1 MSASGSGY
9 VSVREGKFDVAI
21 LAGPRVVLW
30 PSAGVREL
38 ARLCAEMGLSVG
50 VFGGDSMTVRGVIPL
65 PGTGGIVLIEDVQ
78 KRIHRIHA
86 RAIVKVCQ
94 DSRLPDP
101 FPGWRSQGLIPLS
114 TAERL
119 FAESHVQWDPATV
132 VLGTGNEAL
141 RFASRL
147 IESGAREVYCVE
159 TSTQWGAKRFAGW
172 EVERRRFE
180 SQGGK
185 LIEAR
190 PVSLLPKA
198 ALLWEVRLQDAQGVR
213 VIDVGRVVSAGPF
226 RDLSGVREH
235 PPGSSLFELEQ
246 TARARR
252 DEDVEGWAMEEE
264 RGRWLAGRIVK
275 SLATGL
281 GDRKEELERVFR
293 RARGRIKRYF
303 MHREA
308 PFTPAYQGKWLATA
322 DLRRIKA
329 FKGVPQ
335 ADHKA
340 RLVASVECFEDIP
353 CNICMTVCP
362 TQAIEIG
369 RVPRQGEKGGGD
381 SLLTESKCI
390 SCGIC
395 SVACPSA
402 AIPMVHEKTEHS
414 MSVLVLPWRGKR
426 PWKVGEFAIAVNRR
440 GESLGNVRVTALPEP
455 GAMSPRPGVAW
466 PAGAA
471 AAGSQGAV
479 QLVQVEL
486 PTHLLW
492 EARGLRRARAAATE
506 DEAYMVAVERS
517 AASGEKVEITLNG
530 EKRMVRDKITVA
542 TALFEIGQ
550 SRADDVLF
558 CPDGSCGLCQVS
570 VDGVSKLACSER
582 IHRGMAIRLG
592 EEPAPKRSE
601 SSLCPCLG
609 ISVEQVVER
618 LKQGNLQSPE
628 AVLSVTH
635 VGEGR
640 CHGQFCMEAFRRALL
655 NQGLDASQW
664 SDWRFPWSEWT
675 LGRVDS

>member
-1 MSASGSGY
+1 VSVTGSGY

-21 LAGPRVVLW
+21 LAGPRVVHW
-30 PSAGVREL
+30 PSAGVRDL
-38 ARLCAEMGLSVG
+38 SRLCAEMGLTVG
-50 VFGGDSMTVRGVIPL
+50 VFGGESVTVRGVIPL

-86 RAIVKVCQ
+86 RAVVKVTQ

-119 FAESHVQWDPATV
+119 FTESRAQWDPATV
-132 VLGTGNEAL
+132 ILGTGNEAL
-141 RFASRL
+141 RFGSRV
-147 IESGAREVYCVE
+147 IESGVNEVYCVE
-159 TSTQWGAKRFAGW
+159 TSAQWGAKRFSGW

-185 LIEAR
+185 IIEAR
-190 PVSLLPKA
+190 PVSLMPKA
-198 ALLWEVRLQDAQGVR
+198 ALLWEIRLQDAQGVR
-213 VIDVGRVVSAGPF
+213 VIEVGRVVSAGPF
-226 RDLSGVREH
+226 LALGGVREH
-235 PPGSSLFELEQ
+235 PPGSLLFELEQ
-246 TARARR
+246 SARPRR
-252 DEDVEGWAMEEE
+252 EDDVDGWVMEEE
-264 RGRWLAGRIVK
+264 RGKWLAGRIVK
-275 SLATGL
+275 GLATDL
-281 GDRKEELERVFR
+281 GDRKEDLERVFR
-293 RARGRIKRYF
+293 RARGRLKRYIT
-303 MHREA
+303 HREA

-322 DLRRIKA
+322 DLKRIKA

-335 ADHKA
+335 AEHRA

-369 RVPRQGEKGGGD
+369 RVPRINERGVGD

-395 SVACPSA
+395 VAACPSA
-402 AIPMVHEKTEHS
+402 AIPMVQERSEHS

-426 PWKVGEFAIAVNRR
+426 PWRVGEFAVAVNRR
-440 GESLGNVRVTALPEP
+440 GESLGNVRVTALPEA
-455 GAMSPRPGVAW
+455 GVMSPRPGIV
-466 PAGAA
+466 PVGGAV
-471 AAGSQGAV
+471 SINPV

-492 EARGLRRARAAATE
+492 EARGLKRARAAATE
-506 DEAYMVAVERS
+506 DEKYMIAVERS
-517 AASGEKVEITLNG
+517 AASSEKVEISLNG
-530 EKRMVRDKITVA
+530 EKRMVRDKISVS

-550 SRADDVLF
+550 SRPNDVLF
-558 CPDGSCGLCQVS
+558 CPDGSCGLCQLT
-570 VDGVSKLACSER
+570 VDGVRKLACMEKT
-582 IHRGMAIRLG
+582 HRGMAIRLG
-592 EEPAPKRSE
+592 DEPAATQGE
-601 SSLCPCLG
+601 SALCPCLG
-609 ISVEQVVER
+609 ITVEQVALR

-640 CHGQFCMEAFRRALL
+640 CHGQLCGEAFRRALL

-664 SDWRFPWSEWT
+664 TDWRFPWSEWV
-675 LGRVDS
+675 LSHS